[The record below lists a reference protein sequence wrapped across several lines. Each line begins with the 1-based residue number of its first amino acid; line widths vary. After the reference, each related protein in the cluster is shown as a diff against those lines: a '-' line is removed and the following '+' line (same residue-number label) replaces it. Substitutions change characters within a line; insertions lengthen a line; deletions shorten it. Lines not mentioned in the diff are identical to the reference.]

1 MKITVIR
8 MNASLRKA
16 IPLLLLFVLLCF
28 QSHAQQASVTL
39 DRVASF
45 MQAYN
50 AHDID
55 AILLNMSDD
64 VKWFNVADN
73 QLIAETTD
81 KKQLYEAMQAHF
93 KAKPN
98 ARSRIKDSIA
108 LGDTLGVIEEA
119 FSDKNGI
126 TTSQCAMSIYQL
138 SQGLIISITYYAAA
152 KC

>member
-55 AILLNMSDD
+55 AMLLNMSDD
-64 VKWFNVADN
+64 VKWFNV
-73 QLIAETTD
+73 
-81 KKQLYEAMQAHF
+81 
-93 KAKPN
+93 
-98 ARSRIKDSIA
+98 
-108 LGDTLGVIEEA
+108 A